1 MQEKEEENNSCDNK
15 DTPDVVWQD
24 ENQIKIVV
32 QFHPELGQNEHV
44 TIIIII
50 MGTSS
55 YAKDGVALFYKT

>member
-44 TIIIII
+44 TT

-55 YAKDGVALFYKT
+55 YAKDGGGTIL

>member
-1 MQEKEEENNSCDNK
+1 M
-15 DTPDVVWQD
+15 VWQD

-44 TIIIII
+44 TIIV

-55 YAKDGVALFYKT
+55 HAKDGGGIIL